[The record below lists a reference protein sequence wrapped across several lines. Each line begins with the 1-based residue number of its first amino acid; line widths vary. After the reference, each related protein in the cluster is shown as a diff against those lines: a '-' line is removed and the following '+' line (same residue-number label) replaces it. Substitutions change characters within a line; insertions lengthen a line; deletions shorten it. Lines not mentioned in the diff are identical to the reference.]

1 MKGIY
6 LVTYNERTSDI
17 AAKYPFSVYHTDK
30 TSPFFENAYI
40 RDLIRNGAH
49 HKAEWFGVL
58 SPEFFTKALSGKV
71 TPYKIHHDIDRG
83 IQIQTGRNR
92 FERQEV
98 DAIGFTP
105 RLKNLNV
112 IIQGNRAHGG
122 GFSDLTQDIFN
133 KAGIDWDV
141 SKPLKR
147 VVMSNYIIARP
158 EVYQDYA
165 SKVLLPCMDVM
176 ESDPI
181 ISERVWKD
189 SGYYKKMRMPAQ
201 LKSDLGVPYYPL
213 HTFICERFWSV
224 YLAMNPSVKFR
235 HFGQ

>member
-1 MKGIY
+1 MRGVH
-6 LVTYNERTSDI
+6 LVTYNKATSDI
-17 AAKYPFSVYHTDK
+17 AAKYPYSIYHVGK

-40 RDLIRNGAH
+40 RDLIQKGVH
-49 HKAEWFGVL
+49 HNDDWFGLL
-58 SPEFFTKALSGKV
+58 SPHFFTKALSGRL
-71 TPYKIHHDIDRG
+71 TPYKIQHDIERG

-92 FERQEV
+92 FERHEAE
-98 DAIGFTP
+98 AIGFTP

-112 IIQGNRAHGG
+112 ITQGNRAHGE
-122 GFSDLTQDIFN
+122 GFSELVQDIFN
-133 KAGIDWDV
+133 KAGVDWDV
-141 SKPLKR
+141 SKPLKK

-165 SKVLLPCMDVM
+165 NTVLLPCMEVM
-176 ESDPI
+176 ETDPD
-181 ISERVWKD
+181 ISKRCWED
-189 SGYYKKMRMPAQ
+189 SRYYKKRSMSAQ

-224 YLAMNPSVKFR
+224 YLAMNPGVKFR